1 MSPYKFVAIAVAL
14 LATQTANAGNPASL
28 GTSVALP
35 LLEGGLLTVAA
46 AALVVGVRIVRAKS
60 KR

>member
-1 MSPYKFVAIAVAL
+1 MTPLKIVAIVGAL
-14 LATQTANAGNPASL
+14 IATPLAHAGTSSSL
-28 GTSVALP
+28 GVSVALP
-35 LLEGGLLTVAA
+35 LIEGGLLTVAA